1 MIPNSSYDI
10 TGWRS
15 GGRQS
20 LTYNLKAGQMRGM
33 GTGRIVSNNVF
44 INNYAPMPMHTAVD
58 MHCCGGGGMSGF
70 EKWMLGI
77 GGVGSILGAIFGA
90 LGIGGGGGA
99 PAEGA
104 GGVEE
109 KPNDD
114 KYQTL
119 LDKID
124 EQQKAID
131 KLQKQLAKPAST
143 QAAPADTEQAAPETK
158 PTGDF
163 HNGQTVKVHDEV
175 LGTKADIS
183 GTVTVNNDGTISIKD
198 VINTYTYKKESTTV
212 NYKGVDYPVYTLT
225 GAVNNQTGAN
235 QPITSQQYILMN
247 GQLVQPSDLD
257 LSGLGIGSV
266 QKGTSQT
273 ESTGNTA
280 NTTNNANTTT
290 QATTTNSSRA
300 TGVPY
305 KNLNNYDS
313 ISDPS
318 VRGNAQRV
326 DDAINKLPENKRG
339 TYRSQLEQIIKD
351 FGNSNDF
358 GAKMQTN
365 TKLNAL
371 LNNIAQIQ
379 GANTSKTQTNAPDP
393 NKPFIGSRQSW
404 L

>member
-1 MIPNSSYDI
+1 
-10 TGWRS
+10 
-15 GGRQS
+15 
-20 LTYNLKAGQMRGM
+20 
-33 GTGRIVSNNVF
+33 
-44 INNYAPMPMHTAVD
+44 
-58 MHCCGGGGMSGF
+58 
-70 EKWMLGI
+70 
-77 GGVGSILGAIFGA
+77 
-90 LGIGGGGGA
+90 
-99 PAEGA
+99 
-104 GGVEE
+104 
-109 KPNDD
+109 
-114 KYQTL
+114 
-119 LDKID
+119 
-124 EQQKAID
+124 
-131 KLQKQLAKPAST
+131 
-143 QAAPADTEQAAPETK
+143 
-158 PTGDF
+158 
-163 HNGQTVKVHDEV
+163 
-175 LGTKADIS
+175 
-183 GTVTVNNDGTISIKD
+183 
-198 VINTYTYKKESTTV
+198 
-212 NYKGVDYPVYTLT
+212 
-225 GAVNNQTGAN
+225 
-235 QPITSQQYILMN
+235 MN

-393 NKPFIGSRQSW
+393 NKPFIGSRQAW

>member
-77 GGVGSILGAIFGA
+77 GGVGSVLGAIFGA

-124 EQQKAID
+124 EQQKAIGTWLCD
-131 KLQKQLAKPAST
+131 YAEHLQSFDEIKHRHTLN
-143 QAAPADTEQAAPETK
+143 EV
-158 PTGDF
+158 GDVAE
-163 HNGQTVKVHDEV
+163 GRYDWKIDR
-175 LGTKADIS
+175 GRGGIS
-183 GTVTVNNDGTISIKD
+183 
-198 VINTYTYKKESTTV
+198 
-212 NYKGVDYPVYTLT
+212 
-225 GAVNNQTGAN
+225 
-235 QPITSQQYILMN
+235 M
-247 GQLVQPSDLD
+247 
-257 LSGLGIGSV
+257 
-266 QKGTSQT
+266 
-273 ESTGNTA
+273 
-280 NTTNNANTTT
+280 
-290 QATTTNSSRA
+290 
-300 TGVPY
+300 
-305 KNLNNYDS
+305 
-313 ISDPS
+313 
-318 VRGNAQRV
+318 
-326 DDAINKLPENKRG
+326 
-339 TYRSQLEQIIKD
+339 
-351 FGNSNDF
+351 
-358 GAKMQTN
+358 
-365 TKLNAL
+365 
-371 LNNIAQIQ
+371 
-379 GANTSKTQTNAPDP
+379 
-393 NKPFIGSRQSW
+393 
-404 L
+404 